1 MTLSASAQ
9 QTHQTNQAKREYRMM
24 SRASSKAE
32 TERRILE
39 AAERFFLHAPYPEV
53 RLEDIA
59 AAAEVSAP
67 TVTHRFG
74 SKETLMAAVARA
86 GLERVRQQ
94 RREAPVGDLAGAIAN
109 LIEHYEL
116 WGDSVMHLLSQE
128 AAVPVIREVT
138 DTGRAFHVTWVEETF
153 APWLSPLG
161 AERKRRLAQLVALMD
176 VYVWKVLRRDRDL
189 SQAETELAMHEMVSA
204 LLEGS
209 R

>member
-1 MTLSASAQ
+1 MTLRASSQ
-9 QTHQTNQAKREYRMM
+9 QTNQTRREYRMM

-53 RLEDIA
+53 RVEDIA
-59 AAAEVSAP
+59 DAAGVSAP

-74 SKETLMAAVARA
+74 SKEALMAAVARL

-94 RREAPVGDLAGAIAN
+94 RREAPVGDLARAIAN

-128 AAVPVIREVT
+128 AAVPVIRDIT
-138 DTGRAFHVTWVEETF
+138 DAGRAFHVTWVEETF

-161 AERKRRLAQLVALMD
+161 AERPRRLSQLVALMD

-189 SQAETELAMHEMVSA
+189 SQAETELAMREMVSA
-204 LLEGS
+204 LLEVS

>member
-1 MTLSASAQ
+1 
-9 QTHQTNQAKREYRMM
+9 
-24 SRASSKAE
+24 
-32 TERRILE
+32 
-39 AAERFFLHAPYPEV
+39 V

-74 SKETLMAAVARA
+74 SKEALMAAVARA

-94 RREAPVGDLAGAIAN
+94 RCEAPVGDLAGAIAN

-138 DTGRAFHVTWVEETF
+138 DAGRAFHVTWVEETF
-153 APWLSPLG
+153 APWLSRLG
-161 AERKRRLAQLVALMD
+161 AVRKRRLSQLVALMD

-189 SQAETELAMHEMVSA
+189 SQAETELALREMISA
-204 LLEGS
+204 LLEGN

>member
-1 MTLSASAQ
+1 MTVSSSS
-9 QTHQTNQAKREYRMM
+9 HQTKQTKREYRMT
-24 SRASSKAE
+24 SRASAKAE

-39 AAERFFLHAPYPEV
+39 AAERFFLQAPYPEV
-53 RLEDIA
+53 RVEDIA

-74 SKETLMAAVARA
+74 SKDALMALVARSA
-86 GLERVRQQ
+86 LERVRQH
-94 RREAPVGDLAGAIAN
+94 RSEAPVGDLSGAIAN

-138 DTGRAFHVTWVEETF
+138 SAGRALHVKWVEETF
-153 APWLSPLG
+153 APWLSHLG
-161 AERKRRLAQLVALMD
+161 NVRQRRLAQLVALMD
-176 VYVWKVLRRDRDL
+176 VYVWKVLRRDLDL
-189 SQAETELAMHEMVSA
+189 SQAETELAMREMVSA
-204 LLEGS
+204 LLEVS

>member
-1 MTLSASAQ
+1 MTLSTSSQ
-9 QTHQTNQAKREYRMM
+9 QTHQTKREYRMM

-39 AAERFFLHAPYPEV
+39 AAERFFLNLPYPEV

-74 SKETLMAAVARA
+74 SKEALMTAVARS
-86 GLERVRQQ
+86 GLERVREQ

-138 DTGRAFHVTWVEETF
+138 DAGRAFHVTWVEETF
-153 APWLSPLG
+153 SPWLSPLG
-161 AERKRRLAQLVALMD
+161 TVRQRLLAQLVALMD

-189 SQAETELAMHEMVSA
+189 SQAETELAMREMVSA
-204 LLEGS
+204 LLEVS

>member
-1 MTLSASAQ
+1 MTLSASTQ
-9 QTHQTNQAKREYRMM
+9 QTNQAKREYRMM

-39 AAERFFLHAPYPEV
+39 AAERFFLQAPYPEV

-153 APWLSPLG
+153 APWLSPLD
-161 AERKRRLAQLVALMD
+161 AVRKRRLAQLVALMD

>member
-1 MTLSASAQ
+1 MTLRASS
-9 QTHQTNQAKREYRMM
+9 HETNQTKREYRMTL
-24 SRASSKAE
+24 RASAKAE

-53 RLEDIA
+53 RVEDIA

-74 SKETLMAAVARA
+74 SKEALMAAVARS

-94 RREAPVGDLAGAIAN
+94 RREAPVGNLAGAIAN

-128 AAVPVIREVT
+128 TAVPVIREVT
-138 DTGRAFHVTWVEETF
+138 DAGRAFHVTWVEGTF
-153 APWLSPLG
+153 APWLSHLG
-161 AERKRRLAQLVALMD
+161 TERQRRLSQLVALMD
-176 VYVWKVLRRDRDL
+176 VYVWKVLRRDLAL
-189 SQAETELAMHEMVSA
+189 SQAETELAMREMVSA
-204 LLEGS
+204 LLEES